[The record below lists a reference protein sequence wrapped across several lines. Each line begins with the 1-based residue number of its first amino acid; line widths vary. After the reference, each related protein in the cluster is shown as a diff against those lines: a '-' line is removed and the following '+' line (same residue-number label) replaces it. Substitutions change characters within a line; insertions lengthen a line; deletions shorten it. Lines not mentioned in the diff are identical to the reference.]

1 MTARASGAWVGL
13 CSLAMFAAS
22 AEADPIPVLTVSVR
36 DRGPTAAQVASVAGA
51 LGPEAQSGEA
61 LSRELLARF
70 GRYAPQED
78 VLRPQREAIAAGE
91 TALFAQ
97 GRPAGRRRLQPALT
111 AMEAAPDALE
121 LQENNRAAYL
131 KGLFLMARI
140 AHEDRRPEEAE
151 TWLRRAFA
159 FDPWWM
165 PSDYDCPLRFR
176 PIVARLRPP
185 SVASAPDAS
194 GTLSVRAPREGCT
207 VSVDDARSPSTAQT
221 VEQSLPARTH
231 RVSLRCGEASRVR
244 TVTVTAGRST
254 SLSLDP
260 RLDALLRVAGLPGLN
275 YPTAPESPAV
285 VISDAA
291 AVGSA
296 LGATRVVLLSGDR
309 PMVVDV
315 RRGELVHDE
324 MSAQVE
330 RALGVGPG
338 LPATVNQP
346 PAWTLAW
353 TSAPLPP
360 RAAPAPAHGSS
371 WARAS
376 PPSPRGVCSSTSE
389 ARRSTP
395 SSASAPTATAATA
408 SRPRSRPLTTTRRS
422 TPRSPSW
429 RAASASPPS
438 RAAPSG
444 TRSPLAAPRAPP
456 CASPRGP
463 PPDRAASASTRN
475 SEQGLRTARGLP

>member
-1 MTARASGAWVGL
+1 MTARASGAWAGA
-13 CSLAMFAAS
+13 CSLAMYAAS
-22 AEADPIPVLTVSVR
+22 AGADPIPVLTVSVH

-51 LGPEAQSGEA
+51 LGAEAQSGEA

-140 AHEDRRPEEAE
+140 AHEERRPEEAE

-185 SVASAPDAS
+185 AVAGAPDAS

-207 VSVDDARSPSTAQT
+207 VSVDDARSASTAQT
-221 VEQSLPARTH
+221 VEQTLPARSH

-244 TVTVTAGRST
+244 TVTVTAGRPT
-254 SLSLDP
+254 ALSLDP

-275 YPTAPESPAV
+275 YPTAPESTAV

-296 LGATRVVLLSGDR
+296 LGATRVVLLSSDR

-315 RRGELVHDE
+315 RRGEVVHDE

-330 RALGVGPG
+330 RALGVGV
-338 LPATVNQP
+338 PATVSHAP
-346 PAWTLAW
+346 PTDPRVDVRPTAPSRGPGAGPWVLMGAGVASLAAGGVFFYLRG
-353 TSAPLPP
+353 APLDDFQRLCPDGDCG
-360 RAAPAPAHGSS
+360 AQVSSEEQTAHD
-371 WARAS
+371 RAS
-376 PPSPRGVCSSTSE
+376 LYTTLSFVAGGVGVAAIAGGALWYAFAPRRAE
-389 ARRSTP
+389 ATALRITP
-395 SSASAPTATAATA
+395 WTTAT
-408 SRPRSRPLTTTRRS
+408 SGGLTL
-422 TPRSPSW
+422 
-429 RAASASPPS
+429 RA
-438 RAAPSG
+438 RF
-444 TRSPLAAPRAPP
+444 
-456 CASPRGP
+456 
-463 PPDRAASASTRN
+463 
-475 SEQGLRTARGLP
+475 

>member
-13 CSLAMFAAS
+13 CSLAMFAAP
-22 AEADPIPVLTVSVR
+22 AEADPIPVLTLSVR
-36 DRGPTAAQVASVAGA
+36 DRGPTAEQVASVARV
-51 LGPEAQSGEA
+51 LGPDAQSGEA

-91 TALFAQ
+91 NALFTQ
-97 GRPAGRRRLQPALT
+97 GRPAARRRLQPALT

-121 LQENNRAAYL
+121 LQENNRASYL

-140 AHEDRRPEEAE
+140 AHEERHPDEAE

-207 VSVDDARSPSTAQT
+207 VSVDDARSASTAQT
-221 VEQSLPARTH
+221 VEQSLPARSH
-231 RVSLRCGEASRVR
+231 RVSLRCGETSRVR
-244 TVTVTAGRST
+244 TVTVAAGRST

-275 YPTAPESPAV
+275 YPTAPESPEV

-330 RALGVGPG
+330 RALGHGV
-338 LPATVNQP
+338 PATVNHP
-346 PAWTLAW
+346 PAVN
-353 TSAPLPP
+353 P
-360 RAAPAPAHGSS
+360 RVDLRPA
-371 WARAS
+371 
-376 PPSPRGVCSSTSE
+376 
-389 ARRSTP
+389 
-395 SSASAPTATAATA
+395 
-408 SRPRSRPLTTTRRS
+408 
-422 TPRSPSW
+422 
-429 RAASASPPS
+429 PPS
-438 RAAPSG
+438 RGPGAGPWILMGAGVASLVAGGVLFYLRGAPLDTFERLCPDGDCGDSVSSEEQAAHDDASRYTTLSFVAG
-444 TRSPLAAPRAPP
+444 GIGVAAIAGGALWYALAPR
-456 CASPRGP
+456 
-463 PPDRAASASTRN
+463 RA
-475 SEQGLRTARGLP
+475 ERTALRITPWTTASSGGISLHAQF

>member
-221 VEQSLPARTH
+221 VEQSLPARAH

-330 RALGVGPG
+330 RALGVGHG

-346 PAWTLAW
+346 PAVD
-353 TSAPLPP
+353 P
-360 RAAPAPAHGSS
+360 RVDVRPA
-371 WARAS
+371 
-376 PPSPRGVCSSTSE
+376 
-389 ARRSTP
+389 
-395 SSASAPTATAATA
+395 
-408 SRPRSRPLTTTRRS
+408 
-422 TPRSPSW
+422 
-429 RAASASPPS
+429 PPS
-438 RAAPSG
+438 RGPGAGPWILMGAGVAS
-444 TRSPLAAPRAPP
+444 LAAGGVLFYLRGAPLDTFERLCPDGDCGDSVSSEEQTAHDDASLYTTLSFVAGGVGVAAIAGGALWYALAPR
-456 CASPRGP
+456 
-463 PPDRAASASTRN
+463 RAEGTA
-475 SEQGLRTARGLP
+475 LRVTPWTTARSGGVSLHAQF

>member
-1 MTARASGAWVGL
+1 
-13 CSLAMFAAS
+13 
-22 AEADPIPVLTVSVR
+22 
-36 DRGPTAAQVASVAGA
+36 
-51 LGPEAQSGEA
+51 
-61 LSRELLARF
+61 
-70 GRYAPQED
+70 
-78 VLRPQREAIAAGE
+78 
-91 TALFAQ
+91 
-97 GRPAGRRRLQPALT
+97 
-111 AMEAAPDALE
+111 
-121 LQENNRAAYL
+121 
-131 KGLFLMARI
+131 MARI
-140 AHEDRRPEEAE
+140 AHEDRHPEEAE

-207 VSVDDARSPSTAQT
+207 VSVDDARSASTAQT

-330 RALGVGPG
+330 RALGVGHG

-346 PAWTLAW
+346 PAVD
-353 TSAPLPP
+353 P
-360 RAAPAPAHGSS
+360 RVDVRPA
-371 WARAS
+371 
-376 PPSPRGVCSSTSE
+376 
-389 ARRSTP
+389 
-395 SSASAPTATAATA
+395 
-408 SRPRSRPLTTTRRS
+408 
-422 TPRSPSW
+422 
-429 RAASASPPS
+429 PPS
-438 RAAPSG
+438 RGPGAGPWILMGAGVAS
-444 TRSPLAAPRAPP
+444 LAAGGVLFYLRGAPLDTFERLCPDGDCGDSVSSEEQTAHDDALLYTTLSFVAGGVGVAAIAGGALWYALAPR
-456 CASPRGP
+456 
-463 PPDRAASASTRN
+463 RAEGTALRVTPWTTARSGWCSSLHADF
-475 SEQGLRTARGLP
+475 EQGLRTAQGSLDAARGPMIAWRTFPATGATTSHTGKFFVRRSHAHGRGSRLARRCVRCGFPGLSPGGAGADGQRRDSHGQGHRGLRAPGR